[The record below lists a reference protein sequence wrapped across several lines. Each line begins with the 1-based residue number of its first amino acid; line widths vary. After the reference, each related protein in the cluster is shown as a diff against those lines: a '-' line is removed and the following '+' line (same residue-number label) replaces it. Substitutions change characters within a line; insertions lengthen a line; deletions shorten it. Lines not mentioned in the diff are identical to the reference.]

1 MFRKNKL
8 TGKSMSFQTKLL
20 LIVLATSLIPLL
32 AASIFFIYYFGEV
45 TRDDSNELAQTTL
58 HMNIDRID
66 EWVLSRSS
74 AVEQLIEQNP
84 KFQSGNTEDIF
95 PLLTILEQSDS
106 QSEGYSLIDK
116 NGQLLNMLGMT
127 SDMSKSDYFL
137 EAKESRK
144 PAIGEMSYLEA
155 LDKYIIPAIVPV
167 NDPSGEFMGGIA
179 FSITPDVLTA
189 QSNKVKMAETGHAYV
204 VSDTGVYYSYPD
216 AERFGKKMEDY
227 ATTPGLQKAVTTIL
241 GNQSGSI
248 TYQDETGQ
256 EVIAYYGTIPSTQWK
271 MVITVPTREIYAK
284 VIEARD
290 LSIAL
295 AIVTV
300 LIVSAIAVLLARLV
314 VKPIKAISRV
324 MTRVA
329 AGHLGERVPVK
340 SRDEIGQMSENINLM
355 IDSLSDMVRKIDHTI
370 GQVDVASNELLN
382 AVQQSSHTTGAITSA
397 IQEVANGT
405 ETQLQGAQQSAQ
417 ATEEM
422 AVGVQRIAEASS
434 SVSLRA
440 EAVSEDVEHGFL
452 EIQSAIEQMGQ
463 IQSTAN
469 QTAADIEKLAA
480 HSSEIGEIVHVISDI
495 SNQTA
500 LLSLNASIEAARA
513 GEQGRGFAVVAGEV
527 KKLAEQTSQSIS
539 HIVELIQ
546 FIQGSTTQAADS
558 IKNSIG
564 EIDTGI
570 ERMEQVGTSFDQI
583 RSSIHHV
590 SSEIQDVSA
599 TTQEISAG
607 TEEIAASVG
616 DMLTIAQDSAQSA
629 QSVAASSTEQS
640 VIITG
645 IEASAQSL
653 NHLMNE
659 LKEQIKMFKA

>member
-1 MFRKNKL
+1 MSSKSKL
-8 TGKSMSFQTKLL
+8 TSKSMSFQTKLL

-32 AASIFFIYYFGEV
+32 AASIFLINYFGGV
-45 TRDDSNELAQTTL
+45 TKEDSNELAQTTL
-58 HMNIDRID
+58 RMNIDKID
-66 EWVLSRSS
+66 EWVLSKSS

-84 KFQSGNTEDIF
+84 KFQSGKAEDIF
-95 PLLTILEQSDS
+95 PLLSILEQSDS

-127 SDMSKSDYFL
+127 SDISKSDYFL
-137 EAKESRK
+137 KAKESRK
-144 PAIGEMSYLEA
+144 PAIGEMNYLKA

-167 NDPSGEFMGGIA
+167 NNQSGEFMGGVA

-189 QSNKVKMAETGHAYV
+189 QSNKISIAETGYGYV
-204 VSDTGVYYSYPD
+204 ISDTGVYYSYPD

-227 ATTPGLQKAVTTIL
+227 ATTPDLQKAVTTIL
-241 GNQSGSI
+241 GNESGSM

-256 EVIAYYGTIPSTQWK
+256 EVIAYYGTIPSTHWK
-271 MVITVPTREIYAK
+271 MVITVPTSEIFAK
-284 VIEARD
+284 VTKARN
-290 LSIAL
+290 LSIVLVIA
-295 AIVTV
+295 TM
-300 LIVSAIAVLLARLV
+300 LIVSAVAVLLARLV
-314 VKPIKAISRV
+314 VKPIKAISQV
-324 MTRVA
+324 MTKVA
-329 AGHLGERVPVK
+329 AGHLSERVSVK

-355 IDSLSDMVRKIDHTI
+355 IDSLSGMVRQINHTI
-370 GQVDVASNELLN
+370 SQVDVASHELLN
-382 AVQQSSHTTGAITSA
+382 NTQKSSHATAEITSA
-397 IQEVANGT
+397 IQEVASGT
-405 ETQLQGAQQSAQ
+405 QTQLQGAQQSAQ

-422 AVGVQRIAEASS
+422 AVGVQRIAEASG
-434 SVSLRA
+434 SVSERA
-440 EAVSEDVEHGFL
+440 EAVSGEVEHGYL
-452 EIQSAIEQMGQ
+452 EVQSAIEQMGQ

-469 QTAADIEKLAA
+469 QAAADIEKLAA
-480 HSSEIGEIVHVISDI
+480 HSNQIGDIVHVISDI

-527 KKLAEQTSQSIS
+527 KKLAEQTNESIS

-546 FIQGSTTQAADS
+546 FIQGSTAQAADS

-570 ERMEQVGTSFDQI
+570 ERMEKVGTSFSQI
-583 RSSIHHV
+583 RGSIHHV

-640 VIITG
+640 AIITS

-653 NHLMNE
+653 HHLMNE
-659 LKEQIKMFKA
+659 LKEQIKVFKA

>member
-1 MFRKNKL
+1 MFSKNKL
-8 TGKSMSFQTKLL
+8 NRKSMSFQTKLL

-32 AASIFFIYYFGEV
+32 AASIFFINYFGGV
-45 TRDDSNELAQTTL
+45 TKDDSNELAQSTL
-58 HMNIDRID
+58 RMNIDKID
-66 EWVLSRSS
+66 EWVLSKSS

-84 KFQSGNTEDIF
+84 KFQSGKTEDIF

-106 QSEGYSLIDK
+106 QSEGYSVIDK

-127 SDMSKSDYFL
+127 SDMSQSDYFL
-137 EAKESRK
+137 EAKESHK

-167 NDPSGEFMGGIA
+167 SDPSGEFVGGIA

-189 QSNKVKMAETGHAYV
+189 QSNKINMAETGYGYV
-204 VSDTGVYYSYPD
+204 ISDIGVYYSYPD

-241 GNQSGSI
+241 SNQSGSM

-256 EVIAYYGTIPSTQWK
+256 EVITYYGTIPSTHWK
-271 MVITVPTREIYAK
+271 MVITVPTREIFAK
-284 VIEARD
+284 VTEARN

-295 AIVTV
+295 AIATV
-300 LIVSAIAVLLARLV
+300 LIVSAIAVLLARLI
-314 VKPIKAISRV
+314 VKPIKVISQV
-324 MTRVA
+324 MTKVA
-329 AGHLGERVPVK
+329 AGHLGERVSVK

-355 IDSLSDMVRKIDHTI
+355 IDSLSNMVQQIDHTI
-370 GQVDVASNELLN
+370 GQVDVASNELLD
-382 AVQQSSHTTGAITSA
+382 AALKSSHATADITSA
-397 IQEVANGT
+397 IQEVASGT
-405 ETQLQGAQQSAQ
+405 ETQLQGARQSAQ

-422 AVGVQRIAEASS
+422 AIGVQRIAEASG
-434 SVSLRA
+434 SVSERA
-440 EAVSEDVEHGFL
+440 EAVFEEVEHGYL

-469 QTAADIEKLAA
+469 QTAADIEKLAT

-527 KKLAEQTSQSIS
+527 KKLAEQTNQSIS

-546 FIQGSTTQAADS
+546 FIQGSTAQASTS
-558 IKNSIG
+558 ITNSIG

-570 ERMEQVGTSFDQI
+570 ERMEQVGTSFSQI
-583 RSSIHHV
+583 RGSIHHV
-590 SSEIQDVSA
+590 SSQIQDVSA

-616 DMLTIAQDSAQSA
+616 DMLTIATDSAQSA

-640 VIITG
+640 AIMTG

-653 NHLMNE
+653 HHLMNE
-659 LKEQIKMFKA
+659 LKEQIKVFKA